1 LTVRVMLAVV
11 ETYVPHTG
19 SFLSSPPECNGGGC
33 RAALRGGVKVVR
45 KPSATLLRIALSSQ
59 KSKTG
64 RTMNL
69 KNSRIMESGRDAVLP
84 PRTLTCHYFFFLG
97 VSFGALGFL

>member
-1 LTVRVMLAVV
+1 MLAVV

-19 SFLSSPPECNGGGC
+19 SFLSSPPERTAGGWRG
-33 RAALRGGVKVVR
+33 ALRGGVKVVR
-45 KPSATLLRIALSSQ
+45 KPSKMLLRIALTNQ

-69 KNSRIMESGRDAVLP
+69 KKSRIMESGRDAMLP
-84 PRTLTCHYFFFLG
+84 PRTLSYRRYFFFLVV
-97 VSFGALGFL
+97 VSVLALGFL

>member
-1 LTVRVMLAVV
+1 MLAAV

-19 SFLSSPPECNGGGC
+19 SFLSSPPECTAGG
-33 RAALRGGVKVVR
+33 RLAALCGPRVER
-45 KPSATLLRIALSSQ
+45 KPSKMLLRIALTSQ

-69 KNSRIMESGRDAVLP
+69 KKSRIMESGRDAMLP
-84 PRTLTCHYFFFLG
+84 PPTLAYYRYYFFFLG
-97 VSFGALGFL
+97 ASLALGFL